1 MEAQDII
8 NGLIALCG
16 FAGGY
21 ILNSL
26 KRSVDDL
33 SNKVQHVEL
42 LVAGK
47 YVTRQDFEKFCDK
60 FYAKLELIDSKLDKK
75 LDR

>member
-1 MEAQDII
+1 MEAQDLI
-8 NGLIALCG
+8 NLLIAFCG
-16 FAGGY
+16 FCGGY
-21 ILNSL
+21 ILNSI

-47 YVTRQDFEKFCDK
+47 YVPRQDFEKFCDK
-60 FYAKLELIDSKLDKK
+60 LYTKLEAIDSKLEQKV
-75 LDR
+75 DR